1 MADDILSGANRLF
14 SVRTPPNQTHGIKT
28 LQEKTM
34 LEDFN
39 FRVILEYMPLYLQCF
54 LATLWLSALSL
65 VGAILVG
72 IIACAMRLSQ
82 SKTLSRTAGV
92 YIESIRST
100 PLLVQLYFFYFGL
113 PSLGVMVPEWVTGVF
128 ALTLNSGA
136 YYAEIIRA
144 GIQGIAFGQIE
155 AGIASGLNY
164 FQRMRYIILP
174 QALGMTIR
182 PMLGQAIV
190 LVKDSSLLSLISIM
204 ELTRAGQLLTSNRFM
219 PTEGFLTTAA
229 FYLILYYLLKTFSR
243 WSGKR
248 LIFMEAH

>member
-1 MADDILSGANRLF
+1 
-14 SVRTPPNQTHGIKT
+14 
-28 LQEKTM
+28 M
-34 LEDFN
+34 LEAFN

-54 LATLWLSALSL
+54 LATLWLSVLSL
-65 VGAILVG
+65 IGAVLVG

-82 SKTLSRTAGV
+82 SRTISITAAI

-113 PSLGVMVPEWVTGVF
+113 PTLGIMLPEWVTGVI

-144 GIQGIAFGQIE
+144 GIQAIAFGQIE

-204 ELTRAGQLLTSNRFM
+204 ELTRAGQMLTSDRFM

-229 FYLILYYLLKTFSR
+229 FYLLLYYLLKTFSG
-243 WSGKR
+243 WSEKR
-248 LIFMEAH
+248 LIFREAH